1 LGALHPAELL
11 TKDLTRYSGEL
22 GLKNVPGVFPR
33 FGAVVLGDFYKT
45 ISVSDTQRNP
55 M

>member
-1 LGALHPAELL
+1 MSVKS
-11 TKDLTRYSGEL
+11 KDATPIAREL